1 MQKTNWHLWQ
11 KFVTCAY
18 YVTDIKR
25 LIEFW
30 IDQTGIVFNDMVM
43 MNICIKVKKE
53 IKTNWKKTLAFIF

>member
-1 MQKTNWHLWQ
+1 MQKTNWHLGQ

-30 IDQTGIVFNDMVM
+30 IDQTWTGFNDMVM
-43 MNICIKVKKE
+43 LNSEYMYYGNKK
-53 IKTNWKKTLAFIF
+53 NYDQLKKH